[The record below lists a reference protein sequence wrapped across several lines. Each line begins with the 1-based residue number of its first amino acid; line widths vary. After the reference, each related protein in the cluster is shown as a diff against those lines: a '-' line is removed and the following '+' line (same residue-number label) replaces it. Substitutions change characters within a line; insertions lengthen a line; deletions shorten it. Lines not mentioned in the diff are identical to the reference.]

1 MSCLTPVNDEQ
12 ITQLEGET
20 ITPEPQHPQMT
31 MVTLQDASNQTE
43 TPLQSEDETSQPP
56 ILDKDKFEP
65 YTKVTE
71 QNLKIM
77 KTSDVGTE
85 ANIPN
90 EDDKQKI
97 LKEIEKRKEAEAL
110 KLHISSVPD
119 VNIKKEIISPSQVD
133 LSGLELLS
141 NSIEQFV
148 TVRKTENENVTDG
161 DRKELSND
169 ACEGAVLLQSL
180 KNGFR
185 QIDSKVELEEKSE
198 KHLGGLGLLC
208 ALAEQRFRE
217 EIGQEEE
224 RNEEDCD
231 LNKNELDFNGE
242 LSPDDSLSLED
253 MEMDVKLKLTGLH
266 KKYQELKD
274 SDCISDSSEGSS
286 PKRGPGR
293 PKKFNKILDTPPS
306 SPHSR
311 RMSRKSKEMSPP
323 ILEKA
328 TDYFYDEDNEI
339 LEIAPKLKSKM
350 DILRPPTLTPN
361 TILEPVKTSNQSI
374 KLPHCE
380 VNLVALNIDD
390 EKKIR
395 LSIDESDE
403 PKKRKLSED
412 GVMKSSSKK
421 RKVGRPKKHF
431 SPTNPLTETIVAKKL
446 KNKSNYLFQP
456 IQVAE
461 SLSSGKIAIPE
472 IKNQTDEAP
481 VLESFDLDDKKQRKI
496 RPKLKAEAKVKDY
509 DMPEEEENVE
519 WVKKEENEKKKLKVQ
534 IVDDNERKD
543 EKEEEEDDD
552 DDDDDDLVL
561 EKENKE
567 NCFPSCVLTTDDLK
581 SDKFP
586 IRTLTVM
593 GGLFYAGQLS
603 AIRAPDVYGITI
615 DGERGHR
622 PHIYSREEILKD
634 SVSFKGNI
642 LP

>member
-1 MSCLTPVNDEQ
+1 M
-12 ITQLEGET
+12 
-20 ITPEPQHPQMT
+20 M

-71 QNLKIM
+71 QNIKIM
-77 KTSDVGTE
+77 KTTDVGTE
-85 ANIPN
+85 ADIPN
-90 EDDKQKI
+90 DDDKQKI
-97 LKEIEKRKEAEAL
+97 IKEIEKRKEEERL
-110 KLHISSVPD
+110 KLNISNVPD

-148 TVRKTENENVTDG
+148 AVRMTDDENILDG

-185 QIDSKVELEEKSE
+185 QIDSDEEFEEKSE

-217 EIGQEEE
+217 EIGDEKEEE
-224 RNEEDCD
+224 KDCD
-231 LNKNELDFNGE
+231 LNRNELNWENG
-242 LSPDDSLSLED
+242 DDSLSLED

-266 KKYQELKD
+266 KKYQESQKD
-274 SDCISDSSEGSS
+274 SDSTEGNS

-293 PKKFNKILDTPPS
+293 PKKIAKILDTPPT

-339 LEIAPKLKSKM
+339 LEIAPKLKSKI

-361 TILEPVKTSNQSI
+361 TILEPVKNNL

-380 VNLVALNIDD
+380 VNLVAINID
-390 EKKIR
+390 EKIR
-395 LSIDESDE
+395 LDESQEE
-403 PKKRKLSED
+403 PRKRKLSED
-412 GVMKSSSKK
+412 GLKSSSKK

-431 SPTNPLTETIVAKKL
+431 SPANPLTETIVAKKL

-456 IQVAE
+456 IQAVE
-461 SLSSGKIAIPE
+461 SLSSGKIAVPE
-472 IKNQTDEAP
+472 IINQTEEAP
-481 VLESFDLDDKKQRKI
+481 VLESFDLDDKKPRKI
-496 RPKLKAEAKVKDY
+496 RPKLKAEAKIKDVEI
-509 DMPEEEENVE
+509 MEEEENVE
-519 WVKKEENEKKKLKVQ
+519 WVKEDGEKKKLKVQ
-534 IVDDNERKD
+534 IVEEGNE
-543 EKEEEEDDD
+543 EK
-552 DDDDDDLVL
+552 VV
-561 EKENKE
+561 EKKKE
-567 NCFPSCVLTTDDLK
+567 TVFPSCVLTTDDLK

-634 SVSFKGNI
+634 SVS
-642 LP
+642 